1 VKPWT
6 IGAGVAACLALSLAI
21 HSQDGSRGVAPVHPT
36 NPLPKKSDVP
46 VRARRALLIGNQ
58 KYIQRPLR
66 NPIHDA
72 TDMADALRA
81 LGFDAEL
88 VTDASRSDM
97 EKAVSAF
104 TARIGPGDLG
114 VFFYAGHGF
123 QLDASNYL
131 APVEFAAE
139 TEAEAQQRAISFD
152 AIKTGLERTSA
163 DAIVM
168 ILDSCRD
175 NPFRTGSG
183 PSHGL
188 ALMEAGLGSYIAFAA
203 SPGKTASDNPRD
215 RNGLFTKCLLEHVK
229 QPVGIAELFRQVR
242 REVATDSDG
251 AQRPYLHDQMI
262 GDLHLSATEPESA
275 QAAPPPPSE
284 EEETAKRLYS
294 EGHCEEAVNLLD
306 RVVRT
311 RPTDPF
317 AQNALGLAYA
327 CLKMDTPAAE
337 RFSLA
342 IQLKPAYAAAYLNRG
357 NVFVAAA
364 QYELAVEDFTWAIEQ
379 EPGNANFYWRRGIAL
394 FGLRHYEDARTD
406 FAKAVEL
413 DPSDPHGYEGLGRV
427 AHQMGNY
434 REALQYYNT
443 AIAYKRDF
451 VAAYVDR
458 ARARERMGDAAGA
471 AADRETAE
479 RLRSRR

>member
-1 VKPWT
+1 
-6 IGAGVAACLALSLAI
+6 VAACLLLCFAI
-21 HSQDGSRGVAPVHPT
+21 HSQDDSRGVAPVRPG
-36 NPLPKKSDVP
+36 NPAPRKTDLPVH
-46 VRARRALLIGNQ
+46 ARRALLIGNQ
-58 KYIQRPLR
+58 KYVQRPLR

-72 TDMADALRA
+72 TDMADALRG
-81 LGFDAEL
+81 LGFDAQL
-88 VTDASRSDM
+88 VTDASRADM

-123 QLDASNYL
+123 QLDANNYL
-131 APVEFAAE
+131 VPVEFAAQ
-139 TEAEAQQRAISFD
+139 TEAEAQQRAVSFD
-152 AIKTGLERTSA
+152 AIKSALERTSA
-163 DAIVM
+163 DAVVM

-175 NPFRTGSG
+175 NPFRTGG
-183 PSHGL
+183 APSHGL
-188 ALMEAGLGSYIAFAA
+188 ALMEAGLGSYIAFSA

-229 QPVGIAELFRQVR
+229 QPVGIAELFREVR
-242 REVATDSDG
+242 RQVATDSGG
-251 AQRPYLHDQMI
+251 AQLPYLHDQMI
-262 GDLHLSATEPESA
+262 GDLRLSATAPPNAQSA
-275 QAAPPPPSE
+275 AAPPPSE

-327 CLKMDTPAAE
+327 CLKMNTPASE

-342 IQLKPAYAAAYLNRG
+342 IQLKPCYAAAYLNRG
-357 NVFVAAA
+357 NVFIAAA
-364 QYELAVEDFTWAIEQ
+364 QYELAIEDFTWAIEQ

-413 DPSDPHGYEGLGRV
+413 DPSDPHGYAGLGRV

-443 AIAYKRDF
+443 AIAYNRDYI
-451 VAAYVDR
+451 AAYVDR
-458 ARARERMGDAAGA
+458 ARTRERMGDTAGA
-471 AADRETAE
+471 ATDRETAE
-479 RLRSRR
+479 RLRLRR